1 MCSRPAERNV
11 PLMPISLRASAA
23 LLSGVLL
30 VDTAV
35 APAAAADSTED
46 LPERVDTFV
55 ADYVDRQNLAGVSV
69 AVIRDGEVLHT
80 TGHGHDSAGNA
91 VTADTPMAIASVSKS
106 FTAMAVMQLVE
117 DGEVDLDIPV
127 AHYLDDFTP
136 VDPRA
141 EEITVRQLMDQT
153 SGMASQGLLSPD
165 RGRFESPEEA
175 VDVLAGM
182 ELTDDPGA
190 RHQYFNGNFWLAAHL
205 VEAVTGEPFGSHL
218 ERAVFEP
225 LGMHDSTPVAR
236 AQDLN
241 DVDGLADGHINVH
254 GIPVPRE
261 EPANLITGA
270 GGVVTTA
277 EDMARWLAP
286 YTDEGRTIEGEPY
299 AEAATV
305 EEILTP
311 SAPEG
316 RYSLGWREVAGEDRM
331 AHSGTHTGHL
341 AYQTVTE
348 DGVGVAVMSN
358 SLTASYDTVQ
368 PLAVGLLDLAEGE
381 SAEQP
386 LPVHRLIDYGLL
398 VLTLVSVA
406 LGVRRLMRAQAW
418 AERLSDRPIWRL
430 VLRLA
435 PRLLPLTLVLVFAV
449 AGIAT
454 IIGVGADP
462 GFVLTL
468 GVGTYWPPSFTVW
481 VCVAALLNLATIVV
495 RAHHLW
501 RARSG

>member
-1 MCSRPAERNV
+1 
-11 PLMPISLRASAA
+11 MPTSLHVSAA
-23 LLSGVLL
+23 LLSGVLI
-30 VDTAV
+30 VGTAV
-35 APAAAADSTED
+35 APAAAANSPED

-55 ADYVDRQNLAGVSV
+55 ADHVDRQNLAGVSV
-69 AVIRDGEVLHT
+69 AVVRDGEVLHT
-80 TGHGHDSAGNA
+80 MGHGHDSDGNT
-91 VTADTPMAIASVSKS
+91 VTADTPMAVASISKS

-117 DGEVDLDIPV
+117 DGQIDLETPV

-141 EEITVRQLMDQT
+141 EEITVRQLLDQT
-153 SGMASQGLLSPD
+153 SGMASQGLVSPD
-165 RGRFESPEEA
+165 RGRFENTEEA

-190 RHQYFNGNFWLAAHL
+190 RHQYFNGNYWMAAHL
-205 VEAVTGEPFGSHL
+205 VEEVTGEPFGSHL

-225 LGMHDSTPVAR
+225 LGMYHSTSVTR
-236 AQDLN
+236 SQDLN
-241 DVDGLADGHINVH
+241 DVDGLADGHINVY

-261 EPANLITGA
+261 EPANLIA
-270 GGVVTTA
+270 GSGNVVTTA
-277 EDMARWLAP
+277 EDMAHWLAP

-305 EEILTP
+305 EELLSP

-316 RYSLGWREVAGEDRM
+316 RYSLGWREVAGENRM

-348 DGVGVAVMSN
+348 DGLGVAVMSN
-358 SLTASYDTVQ
+358 GLTASYDTVQ

-386 LPVHRLIDYGLL
+386 LPVPRLIDYGFL
-398 VLTLVSVA
+398 VLTLLSVA
-406 LGVRRLMRAQAW
+406 LGIRRLMRARVW
-418 AERLSDRPIWRL
+418 AERLSDRPVRWL
-430 VLRLA
+430 VLRLV
-435 PRLLPLTLVLVFAV
+435 PRLLPLALILGYAV

-462 GFVLTL
+462 RFVLTL

-495 RAHHLW
+495 RARYSW